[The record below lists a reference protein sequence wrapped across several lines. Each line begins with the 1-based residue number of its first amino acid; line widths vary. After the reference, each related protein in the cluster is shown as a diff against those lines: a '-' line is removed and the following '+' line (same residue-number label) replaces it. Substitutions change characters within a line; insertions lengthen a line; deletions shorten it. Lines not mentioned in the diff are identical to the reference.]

1 MVSPLA
7 RVLAGASAGELVAL
21 AAEVLARPVPSPVP
35 SLLPPPPGLG
45 GVSRPWL
52 GGPTG
57 IGTSAARP
65 FRPRA
70 APGAAG
76 DRSGLPLHC
85 PPPVRDD
92 PALGE
97 AVNERLVDWAA
108 DCGIYA
114 DRLEKLRA
122 ANFGRLLMLTHPDTE
137 DPDRLLAAAK
147 CALAEWAVDDYYCDE
162 EDDGADPELAGAR
175 LLLANAAVDP
185 AHLPLRYA
193 PRLERGMREDPVLVA
208 LRTALEHLARY
219 ATPQQVARL
228 KHELAAIFV
237 AFGAEAAWRMAGE
250 LPPVWQYLVNRQPN
264 SFLPCIALI
273 DPVGGYQLPAAEY
286 ADPRI
291 RRAVTTASLASV
303 LVNDLYSMAKESRS
317 GTLDFNLPTL
327 IAAEDGCS
335 LEEAVRRSV
344 EVHDELV
351 RTFEAEAAALL
362 PAGSPALARYLAGV
376 YAWLGGNHEWHRTS
390 PKYRED

>member
-7 RVLAGASAGELVAL
+7 RVLAGAPVGELVAV
-21 AAEVLARPVPSPVP
+21 AAGVLARPAPSPVP
-35 SLLPPPPGLG
+35 PGPG
-45 GVSRPWL
+45 GVPRPRL
-52 GGPTG
+52 NGPTG
-57 IGTSAARP
+57 LGTSAARA
-65 FRPRA
+65 FRPLP
-70 APGAAG
+70 APGAA
-76 DRSGLPLHC
+76 DRPGLSLHC

-97 AVNERLVDWAA
+97 EVNERLVAWAG

-122 ANFGRLLMLTHPDTE
+122 AHFGRLLMLTHPDTE

-162 EDDGADPELAGAR
+162 EADGAVPELAGAR

-193 PRLERGMREDPVLVA
+193 PRLERGLREDPVLVA
-208 LRTALEHLARY
+208 LRSALEHLARY
-219 ATPQQVARL
+219 ASPQQVARL

-237 AFGAEAAWRMAGE
+237 AFGAEAAWRMAAE

-273 DPVGGYQLPAAEY
+273 DPVGGYELPAAEY
-286 ADPRI
+286 ADPRV

-327 IAAEDGCS
+327 VAAEEGCS
-335 LEEAVRRSV
+335 TEEAVRRSI

-351 RTFEAEAAALL
+351 RTFEAEAALL
-362 PAGSPALARYLAGV
+362 VPTGSPALARYLAGV

-390 PKYRED
+390 PKYHEG